1 MKLDFEKFES
11 MGTKILIYRHA
22 AFNSWG
28 MDGRA
33 FLLDARY
40 LDKYVFGVWS
50 RNEFNAKDLL
60 IRNTA
65 GVVMEEYSCWVLTF
79 PDAHARVARP
89 VFTGDGVTDEQIQE
103 AA

>member
-1 MKLDFEKFES
+1 
-11 MGTKILIYRHA
+11 
-22 AFNSWG
+22 
-28 MDGRA
+28 MDQKR
-33 FLLDARY
+33 
-40 LDKYVFGVWS
+40 V
-50 RNEFNAKDLL
+50 NAKDLL

-89 VFTGDGVTDEQIQE
+89 VFTGDGVTDEEIQE